1 MIRHKKIEEP
11 LREVQKWKK
20 KVSTTTK
27 GMSII
32 ETVKYFHQQT
42 EDAWQKHSYK
52 RVPPPDNLCNHTGT
66 PTIQGSPNLKCF
78 SSSISIS

>member
-11 LREVQKWKK
+11 LKEVQEWKK
-20 KVSTTTK
+20 KVSAVTK

-42 EDAWQKHSYK
+42 EDAWQKHRYK
-52 RVPPPDNLCNHTGT
+52 HIQPPDNLCNHART
-66 PTIQGSPNLKCF
+66 PAMP
-78 SSSISIS
+78 SSFPAN